1 MPGLTARLWANF
13 VRPMNAPTQ
22 SESVNDGPLEVEATE
37 LLRLKRELDD
47 IEARYEEQRL
57 KVRRLLESK
66 GLTYIVKDGYEIK
79 KVDDKT
85 IRKFDLELLK
95 EELRFHYMGEGEIQ
109 RVIQNSKDFVVQEGI
124 IRIRQL
130 RSDSTN

>member
-1 MPGLTARLWANF
+1 MTGRSKLKQQN
-13 VRPMNAPTQ
+13 
-22 SESVNDGPLEVEATE
+22 SSVLNVNLMTSKLVTKNRD
-37 LLRLKRELDD
+37 LRFGG
-47 IEARYEEQRL
+47 YS
-57 KVRRLLESK
+57 KVK
-66 GLTYIVKDGYEIK
+66 VLTYIVKDGYEIK

-95 EELRFHYMGEGEIQ
+95 EKLRFHYMGEGEIQ

>member
-1 MPGLTARLWANF
+1 MLGLTPRLWSNF

>member
-1 MPGLTARLWANF
+1 MLGLTPRLWSNF
-13 VRPMNAPTQ
+13 ARRMNAPTQ

>member
-1 MPGLTARLWANF
+1 MLGLTPRLWFNF

-22 SESVNDGPLEVEATE
+22 SESVNDGLLEVGATE

>member
-1 MPGLTARLWANF
+1 
-13 VRPMNAPTQ
+13 MNAPTQ
-22 SESVNDGPLEVEATE
+22 SESVNDGPLEIEATE

-66 GLTYIVKDGYEIK
+66 DLTYIVKDGYEIK

-130 RSDSTN
+130 RTDSTS

>member
-1 MPGLTARLWANF
+1 MLGLTSRLWSNF

-22 SESVNDGPLEVEATE
+22 SESVNDGLLEVEATE

-47 IEARYEEQRL
+47 IEARYEEHRL

-66 GLTYIVKDGYEIK
+66 GLTHIVKDGYEIK

>member
-1 MPGLTARLWANF
+1 MRMAGKPSSRSCSTKRCEIQAKMPGLTARLWANF

-95 EELRFHYMGEGEIQ
+95 EE
-109 RVIQNSKDFVVQEGI
+109 
-124 IRIRQL
+124 
-130 RSDSTN
+130 